1 MKGNKGKKKNKNET
15 KDNKSNKEIQNNQ
28 NNNTDSD
35 LPKSIQIK
43 DNKIILNVHAKPGSK
58 KEGIYEIDDEYIEI
72 AVHAQAQNNKAN
84 LALIEYLCDIFDLS
98 KNSVNFESGGTSRNK
113 TISIIKDISLEEVYK
128 ILQDN
133 MI

>member
-1 MKGNKGKKKNKNET
+1 MDKKIPSCIQRKN
-15 KDNKSNKEIQNNQ
+15 D
-28 NNNTDSD
+28 
-35 LPKSIQIK
+35 
-43 DNKIILNVHAKPGSK
+43 KIILFIHAKPGSK
-58 KEGIYEIDDEYIEI
+58 KEGIIYIDDDSIEI